1 VEVEGIVIPKSIVSR
16 VDIIKEIKKLIIDYK
31 VKVIVV

>member
-16 VDIIKEIKKLIIDYK
+16 VDIIKEIKKLISYYG
-31 VKVIVV
+31 VKIIVV